1 MQKSPPFGSVE
12 NAIGPIQDLLRGK
25 NPAEVAQKAGLSVE
39 ELFRLRDAY
48 LHVQAQ
54 KAQGQQAVLK
64 KVGRN
69 EPCPCGSGKK
79 YKKCCLNRDEE
90 ARSQMSPMDV
100 QKISEREEKKQTRDK
115 TVQQGYDLLAKRR
128 YADAAIFAEKRIA
141 QWDNDDR
148 FYDIQVTA
156 ALFLDDAQKAVEV
169 CEARW
174 IAAQEEREYFREH
187 GMHSYDDPDSEPGH
201 SYSPRAWLE
210 RYWVALK
217 AKEYHDSYPEHPD
230 AQVLDLVEKLLEA
243 DDPER
248 FPQVQEEGLKVR
260 RETLSDTIS
269 ALETLGSEKALPY
282 LRPLCTRFGW
292 SAILVP
298 DILIRW
304 SDEASVTALIQIS
317 MFNYPFMTESCL
329 KGLEDMGEPV
339 LKHLMD
345 AFSRDTAFD
354 PLKTGLMSVAGRIG
368 TSEAYDWLI
377 ALLDHADAT
386 VVNWAGKTLGT
397 CGYKPALDKIVE
409 ANERIGKEAGL
420 EWAIEELGKA

>member
-12 NAIGPIQDLLRGK
+12 NAIGPIQELLQGK

-54 KAQGQQAVLK
+54 KAQVQQAVLK

-79 YKKCCLNRDEE
+79 YKKCCLMKDEE
-90 ARSQMSPMDV
+90 ARSRVSPVDV
-100 QKISEREEKKQTRDK
+100 QKISEREEKKQKRDQI
-115 TVQQGYDLLAKRR
+115 VRQGYDLLAKRR
-128 YADAAIFAEKRIA
+128 YADAADFAEKRIA
-141 QWDNDDR
+141 QWNNDDR
-148 FYDIQVTA
+148 LYDIQVTA
-156 ALFLDDAQKAVEV
+156 ALFLDDPQKAVEV

-187 GMHSYDDPDSEPGH
+187 GMHSYDDPDAEPGH
-201 SYSPRAWLE
+201 AYSPRAWLE
-210 RYWVALK
+210 RYWVSLK
-217 AKEYHDSYPEHPD
+217 AKEYHHSYPEQPD
-230 AQVLDLVEKLLEA
+230 PQVLDLMEKLLEA

-248 FPQVQEEGLKVR
+248 FPQVRDEGLKVR
-260 RETLSDTIS
+260 QEALSDTIR
-269 ALETLGSEKALPY
+269 AIEDLGSEKALPY

-292 SAILVP
+292 AAVLVP

-304 SDEASVTALIQIS
+304 GDEASVAALIQIS

-329 KGLEDMGEPV
+329 KGLEEMGERV
-339 LKHLMD
+339 LPQLKN

-368 TSEAYDWLI
+368 TAEAYEWLMG
-377 ALLDHADAT
+377 LLDHADST
-386 VVNWAGKTLGT
+386 VVNWAGKTLGA
-397 CGYKPALDKIVE
+397 CGYKPSLDKIKA